1 MMFIDM
7 QCPLC
12 GRVCGNSRGDFSVS
26 CSCGWTGGIDPADQA
41 AILGFLK
48 RAKAWDDEASTEP
61 ACICK
66 CMANRGGHCV
76 APNCR
81 GPITSV
87 DLPSPA
93 SDEEAA
99 KRYDLHADMFA
110 DLFPDNEDGDTE

>member
-1 MMFIDM
+1 MENKMRVFLD
-7 QCPLC
+7 QECP
-12 GRVCGNSRGDFSVS
+12 RCGNGGMGMTLH

-41 AILGFLK
+41 AILGLVN

-99 KRYDLHADMFA
+99 KRYDLFA
-110 DLFPDNEDGDTE
+110 DFFEEMFENA